1 MKYTDGLPFLNH
13 TSERSILPDY
23 QTMTPKII
31 ARQKRQRL
39 SPEDGGPYSNYR
51 MAVRLE
57 LTQRPGVFAQLATA
71 LAEEGASVGA
81 VDLISATKTSV
92 IRDVT
97 FDAQSEEH
105 GEQILQR
112 LNQLPDVQVV
122 AASDNIFMMHLGGK
136 IRVESKFPIKT
147 RNTLSMVYTPG
158 VGRVVKAI
166 AQDRDKAY
174 TFTSKQNS
182 IAVVT
187 DGSAIL
193 GLGNLGPEAALPVM
207 EGKVMLLH
215 QFANIDAWP
224 ICLNTQDP
232 DEIVRTITAL
242 APGFG
247 GINLEDISAPRC
259 FDIEQRLRQTLDIP
273 VMHDDQHGT
282 AVVVLAALYNALKV
296 TRRQL
301 NEVNIAVVGLGA
313 AGTACCKLL
322 IEAGATAIKGC
333 DKNGLVLDQPIQ
345 VLRDHA
351 HNLHTLI
358 HYDHPTGTLQDAVK
372 DAHVVIGLSS
382 QHALRPED
390 LSLMAKDPIVFA
402 LANPDPEISPLDAV
416 PYCRVYASGRSD
428 YPNQCNNLLAFP
440 GIFRGALDIQ
450 AKTIHEPML
459 LAAAHALA
467 NLVPPT
473 ALNEEYI
480 IPSVFNKKVVSHI
493 AKAVAKAGVEHGVA
507 RRTVKA

>member
-1 MKYTDGLPFLNH
+1 
-13 TSERSILPDY
+13 
-23 QTMTPKII
+23 MTPKILE
-31 ARQKRQRL
+31 RRKRKKV
-39 SPEDGGPYSNYR
+39 SPEDSGPYSNYR

-81 VDLISATKTSV
+81 VDLISATKKTV
-92 IRDVT
+92 VRDVT
-97 FDAQSEEH
+97 FDAQSEDH
-105 GEQILQR
+105 GERVLRR
-112 LNQLPDVQVV
+112 LNALPDVKVI

-147 RNTLSMVYTPG
+147 RNTLSMIYTPG

-166 AQDRDKAY
+166 AEDRNKAY
-174 TFTSKQNS
+174 AFTSKQNS

-207 EGKVMLLH
+207 EGKVMLLN

-224 ICLNTQDP
+224 LCLSTQDP
-232 DEIVRTITAL
+232 DELVQTILAL
-242 APGFG
+242 APSFG

-259 FDIEQRLRQTLDIP
+259 FEIEQRLRNQLEIP

-282 AVVVLAALYNALKV
+282 AVVILAALLNALKV
-296 TRRQL
+296 TKRRL
-301 NEVNIAVVGLGA
+301 NQVKIVVVGLGA
-313 AGTACCKLL
+313 AGTACTKLL
-322 IEAGATAIKGC
+322 IKAGATSIKGC
-333 DKNGLVLDQPIQ
+333 DKNGLVLNHSIDT
-345 VLRDHA
+345 LRECCQD
-351 HNLHTLI
+351 LHTHI
-358 HYDHPTGTLQDAVK
+358 NYDHPTGTLQDALK
-372 DAHVVIGLSS
+372 DAHVVIGLSAKN
-382 QHALRPED
+382 ALRPQD
-390 LSLMAKDPIVFA
+390 LAIMAENPIVFA
-402 LANPDPEISPLDAV
+402 LANPDPEISPQDAT

-440 GIFRGALDIQ
+440 GIFRGALDVQ
-450 AKTIHEPML
+450 AKTINEPML

-467 NLVPPT
+467 NLVPSS

-480 IPSVFNKKVVSHI
+480 IPSVFDKKVVSHI
-493 AKAVAKAGVEHGVA
+493 AKAVAKAAVEHNVA
-507 RRTVKA
+507 RRQMKG